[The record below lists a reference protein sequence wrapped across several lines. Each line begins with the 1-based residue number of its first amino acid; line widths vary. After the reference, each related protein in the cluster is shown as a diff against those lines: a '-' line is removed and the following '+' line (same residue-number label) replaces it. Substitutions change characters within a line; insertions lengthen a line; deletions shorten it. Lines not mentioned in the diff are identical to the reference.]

1 MNARVVSLFIVLIAN
16 ITYVFPLVEMVT
28 FGQLYSNLFDYPL
41 YIGLCLLLM
50 IVYSFIY
57 MLLAVY
63 VERINP
69 GEFGV
74 AQPWYFVFKKM
85 CFKQTTMS
93 LVTPSNSLQN
103 HGKMNITVN
112 TTNHWIDSNP
122 IANGIGPSI
131 STINLT
137 KVSYATF

>member
-1 MNARVVSLFIVLIAN
+1 
-16 ITYVFPLVEMVT
+16 
-28 FGQLYSNLFDYPL
+28 
-41 YIGLCLLLM
+41 
-50 IVYSFIY
+50 

-85 CFKQTTMS
+85 CFKQTTP
-93 LVTPSNSLQN
+93 VTPFNSLQN
-103 HGKMNITVN
+103 YGKMNITVN

-122 IANGIGPSI
+122 ISNGICPSI
-131 STINLT
+131 STVNLT
-137 KVSYATF
+137 KVSYVMF

>member
-1 MNARVVSLFIVLIAN
+1 MNARVVSLFIVLITN
-16 ITYVFPLVEMVT
+16 IAYVFRLVDMVT
-28 FGQLYSNLFDYPL
+28 FEQLYSNLFDYPL

-74 AQPWYFVFKKM
+74 AQPWYYVFKKI

-93 LVTPSNSLQN
+93 VVTPFNSFKN
-103 HGKMNITVN
+103 HDKKNIAVN

-122 IANGIGPSI
+122 ISNGMCPSI

-137 KVSYATF
+137 KVSYVMF